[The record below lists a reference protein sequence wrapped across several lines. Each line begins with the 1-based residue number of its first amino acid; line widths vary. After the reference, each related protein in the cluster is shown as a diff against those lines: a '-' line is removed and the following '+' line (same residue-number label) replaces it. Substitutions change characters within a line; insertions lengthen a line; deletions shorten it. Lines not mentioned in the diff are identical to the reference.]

1 MILITIFAI
10 TVPVLLVVAF
20 FTLAER
26 QIMASMQR
34 RMGPQVSGI
43 GGILQP
49 SMVKRWHI

>member
-1 MILITIFAI
+1 MILITIFSI

-49 SMVKRWHI
+49 SIIIRWYI